1 MRLSSIT
8 LHLLTLITLCFA
20 ANAQT
25 VTLKVETS
33 KQKGIIQP
41 TMWGIFFEDI
51 NFGADG
57 GLYAELVK
65 NRSFEFIQPMA
76 GWQLHES
83 NKFSMNSKSGD
94 LSIIKTSDLQ
104 QTNLHFARATLH
116 SDNSFTLTNEGFR
129 GIGLKKD
136 NGYTFSVMAMQQ
148 AETAVKIQVVL
159 QDSTGNV
166 LAKAAIEPA
175 GKEWKE
181 YNATLTASKTV
192 DNGKLSLVFSGK
204 GTVDI
209 DVVSLFPQDTWK
221 NRPGGLRSDLVQL
234 LADMKPG
241 FIRFPGGCIVEGFHL
256 DTRYQWKKTI
266 GDPKQRELMK
276 NRWNDEFKH
285 RPAPD
290 YYQSFGLGFFEYFQL
305 AEDIGA
311 SPLPILSCGMA
322 CQFNSAELVPLDE
335 LDPYVQDALDL
346 IEFANGSTQTKWGK
360 IREQMGHPAP
370 FNLKMI
376 GVGNEQW
383 GPQYIER
390 YKIFSDAI
398 RSKYP
403 DMKLVSG
410 TGPFSEGELFDYAA
424 KELKTLKADLVDEHY
439 YQKPDWFFKNA
450 SRYDNYDR
458 NSYKIFAGEFA
469 AQSVATVSP
478 DNKNTWQCALSEAAF
493 MTGLERNADVVY
505 MASYAPLLAHTQAW
519 QWTPDLIWFDNLNA
533 YGTPNYYVQKLF
545 STNKGTHLASITLD
559 GKPVS
564 GQQNI
569 YASATR
575 DNSTSE
581 VIVKVVNAGET
592 PAQTEIQLDAKQKY
606 SPTVKGTMLA
616 NSDLNSVNS
625 LEKPKN
631 VSPIDYTLSMKGNK
645 LGLILPPQSF
655 VVLKIKGR

>member
-94 LSIIKTSDLQ
+94 LSIIKTSNL

-136 NGYTFSVMAMQQ
+136 NGYTFSVMARQQ

-221 NRPGGLRSDLVQL
+221 NRPGGLRGDLVQL

-645 LGLILPPQSF
+645 LGLILPPQSL
-655 VVLKIKGR
+655 VVLRIKGR